1 VNNQAFPIIK
11 DYVLLNQYGMHARP
25 AALFVQLASRF
36 DADVLVEKDG
46 NKVSGKSI
54 MGLLTLAAGVGSTLR
69 VTATGPEAQQV
80 HDELGVLIGKNFG
93 EE

>member
-1 VNNQAFPIIK
+1 MNNQALPIVK

-54 MGLLTLAAGVGSTLR
+54 MGLLTLAAVCGSTLR
-69 VTATGPEAQQV
+69 VTAIGPEAGQV
-80 HDELGVLIGKNFG
+80 HDELGILIGQKFG
-93 EE
+93 ED